1 VTEPRSIPKDAV
13 VALLASALGQEK
25 SDEVVLSTAHGLG
38 IPGAVWT
45 GAEVRAI
52 VDKLARSEGLVGV
65 VARFALTR
73 GDVDRLVKRSVPPE
87 GPPSS
92 RARRPS
98 PAPTSAIDLV
108 GLLAPALG
116 AEKARD
122 ATESSCGKLGF
133 DARTLSRDEALHV
146 LDDLTKNEGI
156 VGVVARFAKARFL
169 LTS

>member
-1 VTEPRSIPKDAV
+1 MTEAKSIPKDAV

-25 SDEVVLSTAHGLG
+25 SDEVVLSTAHSLG
-38 IPGAVWT
+38 ITGTVWT
-45 GAEVRAI
+45 GSEVRAI
-52 VDKLARSEGLVGV
+52 VDMLAKAEGLVGV

-73 GDVDRLVKRSVPPE
+73 GDVDRLVKRSIPPE

-92 RARRPS
+92 LPRRPS
-98 PAPTSAIDLV
+98 PTPKSGIDLV
-108 GLLAPALG
+108 ALLAPALG

-122 ATESSCGKLGF
+122 ATDASCAKLGL
-133 DARTLSRDEALHV
+133 DARVLSRADALCV
-146 LDDLTKNEGI
+146 LDDLTSNDGI